1 MAFLL
6 FPSSSSQGESIM
18 AKGQRTPERQAFD
31 NALKALLNS
40 VRGSA
45 KGGNGKKGKGKLPVN
60 QIIELVNKLET
71 IEEISKVSSVVFKR
85 QSSFFKSANEGKVE
99 KAESVDKV
107 DKVEKS
113 APKKK
118 GKK

>member
-1 MAFLL
+1 
-6 FPSSSSQGESIM
+6 M

-31 NALKALLNS
+31 NALKVLLNS

-71 IEEISKVSSVVFKR
+71 IDEISKVASVVFKR
-85 QSSFFKSANEGKVE
+85 QSSFFKSANEVKVE
-99 KAESVDKV
+99 KVEKVESVE
-107 DKVEKS
+107 KVEKVEKPS
-113 APKKK
+113 SKKK
-118 GKK
+118 GGKK